1 MHGFE
6 STEYNMRTDRM
17 VMECKKEVRPLMALI
32 LRWQLECQLRIMRLI
47 FERPAPIQRDV
58 TGLPPIRLVTHTKA
72 CMCAHDKL
80 YGKRLTMP

>member
-1 MHGFE
+1 
-6 STEYNMRTDRM
+6 
-17 VMECKKEVRPLMALI
+17 MALI
-32 LRWQLECQLRIMRLI
+32 LRWQLERQLRIMRLI

-58 TGLPPIRLVTHTKA
+58 TGLPPIPPSAFSHSQINKA